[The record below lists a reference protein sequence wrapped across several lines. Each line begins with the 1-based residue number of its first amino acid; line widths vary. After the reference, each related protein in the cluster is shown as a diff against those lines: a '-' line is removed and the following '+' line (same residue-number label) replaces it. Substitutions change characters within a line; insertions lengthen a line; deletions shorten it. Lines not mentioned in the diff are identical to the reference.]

1 MLSHR
6 NLIVTARNAARFEGL
21 GADEEI
27 LSYLPMAW
35 VGDHIFSY
43 AQAIITGFAINC
55 PESAATVLHDLKEIA
70 PTYFFGPPRIWES
83 ILPRV
88 MVRVEDAVWVKR
100 TTVQLFLRLAQD
112 IERRRLGRQP
122 VALWQRL
129 LYPLGNLLVYGPLKD
144 NLGLRRVR
152 RAYTAGEA
160 IGPEIFLFFR
170 GLGVNVKQLYG
181 MTEASV
187 FVTIQRDGDVRLDT
201 VGTPITGV
209 EIRISNEGEVLFRSP
224 CVFQGYAK
232 NPEATRETLEDG
244 WIHSGDAGFLGQ
256 DGH

>member
-1 MLSHR
+1 
-6 NLIVTARNAARFEGL
+6 LIVTARNAARFEGL

-70 PTYFFGPPRIWES
+70 PTYFFGRRASGE
-83 ILPRV
+83 LLTGV
-88 MVRVEDAVWVKR
+88 MVRVEDAVWVSARRCSCSCVSRR
-100 TTVQLFLRLAQD
+100 TSSA
-112 IERRRLGRQP
+112 GGSRQP

-144 NLGLRRVR
+144 NSAFDACAG
-152 RAYTAGEA
+152 YTAGEA

-170 GLGVNVKQLYG
+170 GLGS
-181 MTEASV
+181 TSSSSTA
-187 FVTIQRDGDVRLDT
+187 
-201 VGTPITGV
+201 
-209 EIRISNEGEVLFRSP
+209 
-224 CVFQGYAK
+224 
-232 NPEATRETLEDG
+232 
-244 WIHSGDAGFLGQ
+244 
-256 DGH
+256 